1 MNMSGQTRQGRYFQ
15 EISQSF
21 LDLRGAPFVLSSK
34 DIMTIS
40 TWEETGIPL
49 RIVLEGI
56 RRAFEKYRQ
65 RQAGRRKIFS
75 LSFCQ
80 AEVERAFAE
89 FRDRGVGRE
98 RPRVSRTEKAG
109 KAGAEVRR
117 FLRAVPPEAD
127 YLMGV
132 FRQALAAL
140 SRRSPREQEVEE
152 LEERVDELIL
162 RHASAEDRDAARR
175 QVEAEFAGRSRQE
188 QERILHLQLVKR
200 VREKNRIPRLS
211 LFYY

>member
-1 MNMSGQTRQGRYFQ
+1 MNRSGRTRQSRYFQ

-21 LDLRGAPFVLSSK
+21 LDLRGAPFILSSK
-34 DIMTIS
+34 DIMMIA
-40 TWEETGIPL
+40 TWKETGIPL

-65 RQAGRRKIFS
+65 RHAGSRKIFS

-80 AEVERAFAE
+80 AEVERAFTE

-98 RPRVSRTEKAG
+98 RLRVSRSEKAG
-109 KAGAEVRR
+109 KARKEIER
-117 FLRAVPPEAD
+117 FLRAVPPEAG
-127 YLMGV
+127 YLTDV
-132 FRQALAAL
+132 FLQALASL
-140 SRRSPREQEVEE
+140 SRRTRREEEVEK
-152 LEERVDELIL
+152 LEEKVDELIL
-162 RHASAEDRDAARR
+162 RQASAEDRDAARR

-188 QERILHLQLVKR
+188 RERILGLQLVKR
-200 VREKNRIPRLS
+200 AREKHRIPRIS

>member
-1 MNMSGQTRQGRYFQ
+1 MRTSGQTRQGRYFQ

-34 DIMTIS
+34 DMMTIS

-65 RQAGRRKIFS
+65 RHAGSRKIFS

-89 FRDRGVGRE
+89 FRDRGVGCE
-98 RPRVSRTEKAG
+98 GPRVSRAAKAAMAR
-109 KAGAEVRR
+109 KEIER
-117 FLRAVPPEAD
+117 FLRAVPPGAG
-127 YLMGV
+127 YLKDV
-132 FRQALAAL
+132 FGQALAAL
-140 SRRSPREQEVEE
+140 SQRPLREEE
-152 LEERVDELIL
+152 LERLEKKVDDLIL
-162 RHASAEDRDAARR
+162 RQASAEDRDAAQK
-175 QVEAEFAGRSRQE
+175 QVEAEFAGLSKQE
-188 QERILHLQLVKR
+188 QVRILGLQLVKR
-200 VREKNRIPRLS
+200 EREKSRIPHLS

>member
-21 LDLRGAPFVLSSK
+21 LDLRGAPFVLSSR

-56 RRAFEKYRQ
+56 RRAFEKYRL
-65 RQAGRRKIFS
+65 RHAGSRKIFS

-98 RPRVSRTEKAG
+98 RPRVSRTEKAA
-109 KAGAEVRR
+109 KARAEVQR
-117 FLRAVPPEAD
+117 FLAAVPPEAG
-127 YLMGV
+127 YLTDV
-132 FRQALAAL
+132 FGQALAAL
-140 SRRSPREQEVEE
+140 SRRAPREVE
-152 LEERVDELIL
+152 LEKLEESVDELIM
-162 RHASAEDRDAARR
+162 RQASAENRDAARK
-175 QVEAEFAGRSRQE
+175 QVEAEFAGRSNQE
-188 QERILHLQLVKR
+188 QERILGLQLVKR
-200 VREKNRIPRLS
+200 VREKLRIPHLS

>member
-1 MNMSGQTRQGRYFQ
+1 MSTSGQTRRGRYFQ

-21 LDLRGAPFVLSSK
+21 LDLRGAPFVLSSR

-49 RIVLEGI
+49 RIVQEGI

-65 RQAGRRKIFS
+65 RHAGSRKIFS

-98 RPRVSRTEKAG
+98 RPRVSRTQKAA
-109 KAGAEVRR
+109 KARAEVHR
-117 FLRAVPPEAD
+117 FLGTVPPGAG
-127 YLMGV
+127 YLKDV
-132 FRQALAAL
+132 FGQALAAL
-140 SRRSPREQEVEE
+140 SRRSPREEE
-152 LEERVDELIL
+152 LEKLEENVDDLIL
-162 RHASAEDRDAARR
+162 QQASAEDRDAARR
-175 QVEAEFAGRSRQE
+175 QVEAEFAGRSKQE
-188 QERILHLQLVKR
+188 QERILGLQLVKR
-200 VREKNRIPRLS
+200 VREKNRIPHLC